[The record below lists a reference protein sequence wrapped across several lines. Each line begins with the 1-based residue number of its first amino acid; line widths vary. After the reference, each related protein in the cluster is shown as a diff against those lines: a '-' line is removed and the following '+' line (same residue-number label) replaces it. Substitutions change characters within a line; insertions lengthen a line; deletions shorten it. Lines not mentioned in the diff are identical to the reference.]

1 MKFNLLLIFLFIYGC
16 ANTNYN
22 SSKKKTF
29 ETSGFA
35 YLYNEIDYANKIVSK
50 KFSNNESVI
59 SHNNLRV
66 GTFLKI
72 TNPDNKRNVVLKI
85 SKKAKYPNF
94 YKILITEKIANELK
108 LNTNF
113 PFVIVEE
120 IKKNKSF
127 IAKKSKM
134 YNEERKVSNT
144 APVSKIKIDNISK
157 NKKNKRKNSKKK
169 VYIILANFYS
179 AESAKNLRDRII
191 SELPE
196 LDKSKLKINE
206 IKQNNIELSLGPYLS
221 INAVKNINNKL
232 YNIGFEDP
240 EFKILNE

>member
-1 MKFNLLLIFLFIYGC
+1 MQIQII
-16 ANTNYN
+16 TVV
-22 SSKKKTF
+22 KKTF

-157 NKKNKRKNSKKK
+157 NKNNKRKNSKKK

-196 LDKSKLKINE
+196 LDKSKLKIKK